1 MKKVFL
7 TGATGIMGMEAVKRF
22 AEHSDE
28 IALYAL
34 ARPGKK
40 NEVSGLLIMG
50 IFGGTVFPLIMGI
63 ASDAMGQVGAV
74 LVMTLGIFYLLGYF
88 VAYRRK

>member
-1 MKKVFL
+1 MCTTLHSLKGETMKKVFL

-40 NEVSGLLIMG
+40 N
-50 IFGGTVFPLIMGI
+50 
-63 ASDAMGQVGAV
+63 
-74 LVMTLGIFYLLGYF
+74 
-88 VAYRRK
+88 

>member
-1 MKKVFL
+1 
-7 TGATGIMGMEAVKRF
+7 
-22 AEHSDE
+22 
-28 IALYAL
+28 
-34 ARPGKK
+34 
-40 NEVSGLLIMG
+40 MG

-63 ASDAMGQVGAV
+63 ASDAMGQIGAV